1 MLGGLP
7 EDEQS
12 RIELGWSFYFFIT
25 KKQKKNPIVGEKIN
39 VAQITH
45 FTVFEKKKICVPY
58 ISYVSLKDERCE
70 IAMYPKIS
78 VG

>member
-1 MLGGLP
+1 MSRV
-7 EDEQS
+7 EQNWDGPS
-12 RIELGWSFYFFIT
+12 IFSLQRNR
-25 KKQKKNPIVGEKIN
+25 KKNPIVGEKIN